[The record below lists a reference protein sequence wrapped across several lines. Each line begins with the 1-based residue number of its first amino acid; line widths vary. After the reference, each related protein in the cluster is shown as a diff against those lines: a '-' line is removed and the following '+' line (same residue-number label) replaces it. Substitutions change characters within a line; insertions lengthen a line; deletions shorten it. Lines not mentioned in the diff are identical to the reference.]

1 MNKAR
6 MNFFK
11 KHNFYS
17 ISLVFFIFLFL
28 TLSFFGSPK
37 KAASKENDN
46 HFPPLSLIGVI
57 FSKNNSSSVAVLQN
71 EKTGRVIILA
81 IGESIS
87 DLKLIRVFK
96 NRILVQED
104 EKTFQ
109 IFLGRSHLVQ
119 TGEKVQKSAGGIIGT
134 NQKDHLLGSNQLNN
148 DLIKMEF
155 IRSNLEKRIISE
167 WPLIIKETQFV
178 PNYVDGKIR
187 GFKITKLPEKSII
200 SKIGIYKND
209 VIKEVNGVELN
220 DMATLF
226 GLYNELKD
234 KNQCEVSLER
244 NGKLFRILYILKM
257 NLHH

>member
-1 MNKAR
+1 
-6 MNFFK
+6 MNFFN

-17 ISLVFFIFLFL
+17 ISLVFFAFLFL
-28 TLSFFGSPK
+28 TFSSFGFPR
-37 KAASKENDN
+37 KAASKEHDN
-46 HFPPLSLIGVI
+46 HFPGLSLIGVI
-57 FSKNNSSSVAVLQN
+57 LSKNTSSSVAVLQN
-71 EKTGRVIILA
+71 EKTGRVIILT

-87 DLKLIRVFK
+87 NLKLTHIFENKIVLQKKR
-96 NRILVQED
+96 E
-104 EKTFQ
+104 TFQ

-119 TGEKVQKSAGGIIGT
+119 TGEKVQKSAGEIIGT
-134 NQKDHLLGSNQLNN
+134 NQKDRPLGSSQLNN
-148 DLIKMEF
+148 DLRKMEF
-155 IRSNLEKRIISE
+155 IRSDVERRIISE

-178 PNYVDGKIR
+178 PNYVDGKIK

-234 KNQCEVSLER
+234 ENQCEVSIER
-244 NGKLFRILYILKM
+244 NGKLFRILYILK
-257 NLHH
+257 